1 MLTHEENMLV
11 TRTGPGTPMGEAMR
25 RYWIPALLSTELPEP
40 DCPPVRMQLLGE
52 KTCRQE
58 ILRRDATEVGVGL
71 ASDGK
76 GKVYYNIVLAK
87 PK

>member
-1 MLTHEENMLV
+1 MTDHEL
-11 TRTGPGTPMGEAMR
+11 
-25 RYWIPALLSTELPEP
+25 PALDSVL
-40 DCPPVRMQLLGE
+40 
-52 KTCRQE
+52 
-58 ILRRDATEVGVGL
+58 TEVGVGL